1 MSNSIIL
8 FSSLFSSVYL
18 MSISLGSINK
28 SLLENKKISRE
39 LMIINGLTF
48 VVSSYIFIEISLSN
62 MFHKKNWLKI
72 FKIEIFVL
80 FFTKINE

>member
-8 FSSLFSSVYL
+8 FSSLFGSVYL

-28 SLLENKKISRE
+28 SLLENKKIPRE

-62 MFHKKNWLKI
+62 MFHKKN
-72 FKIEIFVL
+72 
-80 FFTKINE
+80 

>member
-28 SLLENKKISRE
+28 LLLENKKIPRE

-48 VVSSYIFIEISLSN
+48 VVSGYIFIEISSSN
-62 MFHKKNWLKI
+62 MFHKKN
-72 FKIEIFVL
+72 
-80 FFTKINE
+80 